1 MIRLHAV
8 EPEDLDLM
16 YIIEN
21 DMQLWQHASTTVPFS
36 RYTLQRYIQDSTMDL
51 YRDQQVRFAIHD
63 ENDTTCGFL
72 DITNFSPIHSR
83 AEIGI
88 VLMTEAQGRGL
99 ATEALGETWEYARQ
113 MHIRMLYSIVAE
125 ENTPARQLFLRAG
138 YRQAAIIPSWL
149 QFGDYTQDAILFQIS

>member
-1 MIRLHAV
+1 
-8 EPEDLDLM
+8 M

-83 AEIGI
+83 AEVGI
-88 VLMTEAQGRGL
+88 VLMPEAQGRGL
-99 ATEALGETWEYARQ
+99 ATEALNEAWEYARQ
-113 MHIRMLYSIVAE
+113 MHVRMLYSIVSE
-125 ENTPARQLFLRAG
+125 DNTRARRLFLRAG
-138 YRQAAIIPSWL
+138 YRDAAMIPSWL
-149 QFGDYTQDAILFQIS
+149 LNSDNTLNAVLFQIF